1 MSVIMITREMNL
13 ALYASDITIVPFKG
27 AIVE

>member
-13 ALYASDITIVPFKG
+13 ALYASDIATVLFRG